1 MKDRLTREKERLAQV
16 WQSLAPEQQAMRKQS
31 ERLNA
36 LTKELE
42 AFRSE
47 IVSLEEACKLA
58 GYYTD
63 GSAAGARAMFENAM
77 AREGVLVET
86 CKVENMIKESLDITE
101 RLLEREKKALRKVSD
116 VSLQIMYALTD
127 VFPGARAGAHGE
139 ILESC
144 RWLSAT
150 ERSLI
155 TC

>member
-1 MKDRLTREKERLAQV
+1 MKDRLTREKERLAHV
-16 WQSLAPEQQAMRKQS
+16 WQSLAPEQQEMRKQS

-86 CKVENMIKESLDITE
+86 CKVENMIKGSLDITE
-101 RLLEREKKALRKVSD
+101 RLLEREKKTLHKVND
-116 VSLQIMYALTD
+116 VPLANHTPINQRIFRSSSGCAWKNSGISPTA
-127 VFPGARAGAHGE
+127 FGE
-139 ILESC
+139 G
-144 RWLSAT
+144 T
-150 ERSLI
+150 
-155 TC
+155 